1 MHVGIF
7 WRCASS
13 PIKDFASVIL
23 TDLLLVFFNRA
34 QGKTRMS
41 HLIRVYAAG
50 AHLVTKSLRFV
61 FSVGKHHSK
70 PSMFSSHCFSDRLL
84 KKKQMTREPG
94 KGKPIILTPAKVGCV
109 LSCSTSVYTQDL
121 LLYMLISIFQAKQVQ
136 EDIKLV
142 IILRWVPWTC
152 ILCSFTVVLFSTA
165 SDSLLHTCLLT
176 LFSTSLVWI

>member
-1 MHVGIF
+1 M
-7 WRCASS
+7 
-13 PIKDFASVIL
+13 FAYFEDALLHQSKIL
-23 TDLLLVFFNRA
+23 HLLYSQMCSWCFFNRA

-50 AHLVTKSLRFV
+50 AHLVTKSLRLV
-61 FSVGKHHSK
+61 FSVGKHHFK
-70 PSMFSSHCFSDRLL
+70 PSMVSSHCFSDRLL

-109 LSCSTSVYTQDL
+109 LSCSTSVCTQEL
-121 LLYMLISIFQAKQVQ
+121 LSDMLISIFQAKQVQ

-142 IILRWVPWTC
+142 IILRWVPWTRF
-152 ILCSFTVVLFSTA
+152 LCSFTVVLFSSA

-176 LFSTSLVWI
+176 PLFD